1 MSAVLDLPKTTSIDK
16 IYKAVD
22 MAREQQATVILSDV
36 SWENYNRFVE
46 ETMDKFVNPRI
57 CFEEGNLLIM
67 TVSAEHEY
75 YNRLIA
81 ALIDILAEM
90 FEIPWTSL
98 GSATYRKD
106 DIEKGFEPDSCFY
119 FANESKIRGVKRL
132 DMRVHPA
139 PDLIVEVDITSLS
152 TFREHIFAAF
162 GVPEIW
168 RFDGEKM
175 DILKLEKRKYVDASN
190 SLALPLLTSATLTEL
205 VLEAETLGRL
215 ERIKKVRNWAKSV

>member
-1 MSAVLDLPKTTSIDK
+1 MPVLPL
-16 IYKAVD
+16 D

-106 DIEKGFEPDSCFY
+106 DIERKGL
-119 FANESKIRGVKRL
+119 NRIRVSILQTNQK
-132 DMRVHPA
+132 
-139 PDLIVEVDITSLS
+139 
-152 TFREHIFAAF
+152 FAASS
-162 GVPEIW
+162 GSI
-168 RFDGEKM
+168 
-175 DILKLEKRKYVDASN
+175 
-190 SLALPLLTSATLTEL
+190 
-205 VLEAETLGRL
+205 
-215 ERIKKVRNWAKSV
+215 

>member
-16 IYKAVD
+16 LYKAVD

-106 DIEKGFEPDSCFY
+106 DIEKGFEPDS
-119 FANESKIRGVKRL
+119 
-132 DMRVHPA
+132 
-139 PDLIVEVDITSLS
+139 
-152 TFREHIFAAF
+152 
-162 GVPEIW
+162 
-168 RFDGEKM
+168 
-175 DILKLEKRKYVDASN
+175 
-190 SLALPLLTSATLTEL
+190 
-205 VLEAETLGRL
+205 
-215 ERIKKVRNWAKSV
+215 